1 MPLRLREQE
10 TIMNASI
17 AINAY
22 STIKKQTVSS
32 QEVGYNVISSALH
45 KLDANLSIL
54 IFNKDSKETSKAY
67 ERSLLTIYFLQ
78 KSLDFNSGS
87 DLAKNLF
94 RLYEFCRTTLLEKG
108 ISGSHDD
115 SDLKKCHSFIN
126 EIMKSWDTLKTP

>member
-1 MPLRLREQE
+1 MPLRLIDQE

-22 STIKKQTVSS
+22 SKTKKQTVSS
-32 QEVGYNVISSALH
+32 QEAGYNVISSALH

-94 RLYEFCRTTLLEKG
+94 RLYEFCRITLLDKG
-108 ISGSHDD
+108 ISGSQGDL
-115 SDLKKCHSFIN
+115 DLKKCHSFIN
-126 EIMKSWDTLKTP
+126 EIKESWDTLKTP

>member
-1 MPLRLREQE
+1 MPLRLIEQE
-10 TIMNASI
+10 TIMNASV

-22 STIKKQTVSS
+22 SKTKKQTVSS

-126 EIMKSWDTLKTP
+126 EIKESWDTIKTP